1 MLNLKMASFA
11 DEVSRAL
18 ERQIAAMKRNGISIL
33 EIRFVEKEN
42 ISEISLEMAKEIRKS
57 LDENDLGVWSI
68 GSPTGKISL

>member
-1 MLNLKMASFA
+1 MASFA
-11 DEVSRAL
+11 DEASRAL

-42 ISEISLEMAKEIRKS
+42 ISEISLEKAKEIRKS
-57 LDENDLGVWSI
+57 LDENGLGVWSI